1 MPQKQRRMREQ
12 LFEEA
17 MVTLLDYTEDVE
29 SLRSKALVIR
39 EYGVA
44 AYLIALAC
52 EELEESIVHT
62 KAGSAFVRH
71 PPLRLWPEAQKWFA
85 KKIDRDLINAVFFGT
100 VIEDHRKQE
109 KPKGEQ

>member
-1 MPQKQRRMREQ
+1 MQKSRRMRDQ

-17 MVTLLDYTEDVE
+17 MVTLLEYTDDVKGIKNK
-29 SLRSKALVIR
+29 SLIVR

-52 EELEESIVHT
+52 EELEESISHT
-62 KAGSAFVRH
+62 KAGSALVRH
-71 PPLRLWPEAQKWFA
+71 PPLRLWPEASKWFT

-100 VIEDHRKQE
+100 VIEGQNQQE
-109 KPKGEQ
+109 KPGGEQ